1 MVSQLTKSLDD
12 ICICL
17 GVIQNL
23 ELLDGH
29 SVFLEQILA
38 LKLQEI
44 QVTHGYLSIGR

>member
-1 MVSQLTKSLDD
+1 MVSQVTKSLDD

-23 ELLDGH
+23 ELLDCH
-29 SVFLEQILA
+29 SVFLEEVLA

-44 QVTHGYLSIGR
+44 QVAHGYLCIGR